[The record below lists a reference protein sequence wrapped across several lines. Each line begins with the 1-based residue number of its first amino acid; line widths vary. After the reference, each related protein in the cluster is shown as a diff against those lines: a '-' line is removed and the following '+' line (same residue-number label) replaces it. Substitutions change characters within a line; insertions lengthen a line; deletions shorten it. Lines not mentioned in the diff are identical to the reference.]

1 MSQMD
6 PNPPPPPQIAAWPQR
21 RRNRSSLWG
30 GAVLVIVGAYFLL
43 RNFGLLDWLKWEVFW
58 PVALIAVG
66 LYLVVRRLR

>member
-1 MSQMD
+1 M
-6 PNPPPPPQIAAWPQR
+6 
-21 RRNRSSLWG
+21 
-30 GAVLVIVGAYFLL
+30 LVIVGAYFLL